1 MKSRVA
7 FNRFNRNE
15 ANKKR
20 QHGRCVLVP
29 KLVSPPPPFFFFFFL
44 IRVHGTRPPPPFRR
58 SLVSSAKTIS
68 LKTPA
73 PSSPWKTRGAHPAND
88 ARMETLRIDA
98 IKTRSFFRIIWID
111 QIENRSYFSR
121 NLSLGSRFS
130 KEEIKVKF
138 EKKVKLIT
146 FPTKSPS
153 SHATIIFRII
163 RFHRRI
169 PLYFLSNL
177 SRRAKRVV

>member
-98 IKTRSFFRIIWID
+98 IKTRSSLALSNNL
-111 QIENRSYFSR
+111 NRSDRKSKLFFEE
-121 NLSLGSRFS
+121 SLPR
-130 KEEIKVKF
+130 I
-138 EKKVKLIT
+138 
-146 FPTKSPS
+146 
-153 SHATIIFRII
+153 AIFQ
-163 RFHRRI
+163 RRD
-169 PLYFLSNL
+169 
-177 SRRAKRVV
+177 